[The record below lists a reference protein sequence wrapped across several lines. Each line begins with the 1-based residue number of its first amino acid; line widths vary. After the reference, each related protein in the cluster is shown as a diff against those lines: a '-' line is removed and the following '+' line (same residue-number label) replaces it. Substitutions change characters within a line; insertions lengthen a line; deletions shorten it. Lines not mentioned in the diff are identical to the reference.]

1 MSIKGKDDV
10 FIHILKAEELAKT
23 EFREKGEISFLLSK
37 SGFKKLN
44 RLIELQKDNFG
55 TKGKRT
61 ILSRLK
67 LVYRGARWFLIS
79 MYGIL
84 FDERLRD
91 SSNFY
96 IIHSS
101 LISEI
106 QEHDYSENNKCKVIT
121 FIRKKNPP
129 VSWLSG
135 VEEPSNK
142 SFKSV
147 DA

>member
-1 MSIKGKDDV
+1 MGIKGKDDV
-10 FIHILKAEELAKT
+10 FIYSLKADELAKK

-37 SGFKKLN
+37 RGLKKLKK
-44 RLIELQKDNFG
+44 LIELQKDNFG
-55 TKGKRT
+55 KNRKRT
-61 ILSRLK
+61 FLTKIT
-67 LVYRGARWFLIS
+67 VIFRGIHWFLLS

-91 SSNFY
+91 SHSFQ

-101 LISEI
+101 VISEM
-106 QEHDYSENNKCKVIT
+106 QEHDYSENSKCKVVT
-121 FIRKKNPP
+121 FIRKNNPP

-135 VEEPSNK
+135 LEESSNK
-142 SFKSV
+142 STSSV